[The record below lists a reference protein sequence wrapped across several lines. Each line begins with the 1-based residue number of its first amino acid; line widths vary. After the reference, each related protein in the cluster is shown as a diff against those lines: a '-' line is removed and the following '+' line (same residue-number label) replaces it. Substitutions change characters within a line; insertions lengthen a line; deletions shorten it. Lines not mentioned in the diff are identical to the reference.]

1 MAYTTQITTYG
12 AAAIAAAIAA
22 RSTLKIT
29 HLSVGDGN
37 GAAIVP
43 SAAATALTRETWRG
57 EINGSRAAEN
67 RITIEGAIPASSG
80 GYTIRELGLWDSA
93 GKLVAIADFPAT
105 EKPAPGNGVARET
118 LIRIVLVVSDAS
130 AIEIVLDPSIA
141 HPTLESGDA
150 RWVKL
155 ADKASQASAE
165 AGSEA
170 GTWMSPQRT
179 AQAIAKQVPAAS
191 EDAAG
196 RVELATIA
204 ETVAGDDTARAVH
217 ARGVKAAIASHVA
230 SEHHFATGTR
240 LLFAQA
246 SAPTGWTQN
255 TTDMANNRLLRVVIN
270 GGYGAGGTHDP
281 VVCNVVPAHTHG
293 FTTGGIS
300 SDHSHDGWTGG
311 QTNGHVHNSTRNK
324 FVVLGAGEF
333 GGLQHGDQFWDEG
346 GIGRVPETSD
356 VTADHAHYFRTGGV
370 SSNHTHSGGTDNG
383 SSQTNW
389 QPRYLN
395 LILCQKN

>member
-12 AAAIAAAIAA
+12 AASLAAAVATG
-22 RSTLKIT
+22 STLKIT
-29 HLSVGDGN
+29 HMSVGDGN
-37 GAAIVP
+37 GAEIVP
-43 SAAATALTRETWRG
+43 SAAATALKRETWRG
-57 EINGSRAAEN
+57 PINGATATEN
-67 RITIEGAIPASSG
+67 RVTVEGSVPASSG
-80 GYTIRELGLWDSA
+80 GYTIREVGLWDSA
-93 GKLVAIADFPAT
+93 GKLVAISAFPAT

-118 LIRIVLVVSDAS
+118 LIRVVLLVSDA
-130 AIEIVLDPSIA
+130 AALQIVLDPSIA
-141 HPTLESGDA
+141 HPTIESGDA

-155 ADKASQASAE
+155 ADRATQAAAE
-165 AGSEA
+165 AGSEEGA
-170 GTWMSPQRT
+170 WMTPLRT
-179 AQAIAKQVPAAS
+179 AQAIARQVPSAT
-191 EDAAG
+191 EDTAG

-204 ETVAGDDTARAVH
+204 EAVAGEDGARAIH
-217 ARGVKAAIASHVA
+217 ARGMKAAMASHAA

-246 SAPTGWTQN
+246 SAPTGWTQI
-255 TTDMANNRLLRVVIN
+255 TTDMANNRMLRVVTS
-270 GGYGAGGTHDP
+270 GGYGAGGYHDP

-300 SDHSHDGWTGG
+300 SDHSHDGWTNGQNADHYHHLTVPLRMDDVDRGG
-311 QTNGHVHNSTRNK
+311 NGLFSTFSLDDPVSAQTSN
-324 FVVLGAGEF
+324 
-333 GGLQHGDQFWDEG
+333 
-346 GIGRVPETSD
+346 TSN
-356 VTADHAHYFRTGGV
+356 DHAHYFRTGGV

>member
-191 EDAAG
+191 EEAAG

-255 TTDMANNRLLRVVIN
+255 TTDMANNRMLRVVIN
-270 GGYGAGGTHDP
+270 GGYGAGGSHDP

-293 FTTGGIS
+293 FSTGNQSSDHAHSGWTGGIS
-300 SDHSHDGWTGG
+300 AS
-311 QTNGHVHNSTRNK
+311 
-324 FVVLGAGEF
+324 
-333 GGLQHGDQFWDEG
+333 
-346 GIGRVPETSD
+346 
-356 VTADHAHYFRTGGV
+356 HAHYFELPAASNGGTDFGSPGQELIHDGPGRHGFSTQSESADHSHYFATGGV
-370 SSNHTHSGGTDNG
+370 SSGHTHSGSTDNG